1 MKLKWTLI
9 GKNGSELPFRKA
21 TEAIHHVRGLAKYSD
36 GIEHDFRIRFEGKG
50 DPFLE
55 LKDEVRELTYLEGE
69 PVFDIEYAD
78 ENGEI
83 QKIDG
88 NIMTLLNL
96 KEKEYTILKKTL
108 RFEEWYPGYEAD
120 LKAMLISPDKKEKR
134 KMHPNSLANLKHHK
148 QADQMS

>member
-9 GKNGSELPFRKA
+9 DKNGSELPFRKA
-21 TEAIHHVRGLAKYSD
+21 TEAIHHVRGLVKYSD
-36 GIEHDFRIRFEGKG
+36 GIEHEFQIRFEGKG

-55 LKDEVRELTYLEGE
+55 LKDEVRELTYLAGE

-83 QKIDG
+83 QETEG
-88 NIMTLLNL
+88 NIMELLNL
-96 KEKEYTILKKTL
+96 KERGCTVFKKTL
-108 RFEEWYPGYEAD
+108 RFEKWYPDYEAD
-120 LKAMLISPDKKEKR
+120 LKALLISPDKKEKR

-148 QADQMS
+148 QADQIS